1 MKMFPVDKPS
11 DCSAIRPGIRLPRLR
26 TNLLDSRHSV
36 EGLSHAILN
45 AKSVFNLRHNVLR
58 HRKFFADVV
67 QSLNP

>member
-1 MKMFPVDKPS
+1 MQ
-11 DCSAIRPGIRLPRLR
+11 LPRLR
-26 TNLLDSRHSV
+26 TNLLDLRHSV
-36 EGLSHAILN
+36 EGLWHAILN